1 MAGAAAAV
9 SGASGLRAW
18 LALRQPDWMT
28 ELRLKRLTFG
38 LGIAAILAAG
48 CARLWRRVDA

>member
-1 MAGAAAAV
+1 
-9 SGASGLRAW
+9 
-18 LALRQPDWMT
+18 MT

-48 CARLWRRVDA
+48 ALGSGGA